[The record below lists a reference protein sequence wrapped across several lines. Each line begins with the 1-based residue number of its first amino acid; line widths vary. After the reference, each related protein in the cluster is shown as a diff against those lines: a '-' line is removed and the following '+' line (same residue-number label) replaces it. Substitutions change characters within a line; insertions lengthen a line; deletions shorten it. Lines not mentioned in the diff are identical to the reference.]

1 MAADSDGLL
10 SGGGRQP
17 AAQDHGQI
25 TRPKIVLRASA
36 LFFIISFSMRIIF
49 IEEPSGPDCRM
60 A

>member
-10 SGGGRQP
+10 SGGGRQA

-49 IEEPSGPDCRM
+49 IGEPSGPDCRM